1 MKGDAMKKNYSL
13 IYLFVLVAFGLF
25 MTTAGA
31 QTIGDVMWEDHFDD
45 AEQDYLLSNVGWLYF
60 GESDDLVGQV
70 VMQTDDQKAYL
81 KAGVFSSVI
90 GAALIESNG
99 VDYIDPTDMD
109 ATEAR
114 LIEQSDYIDP
124 NQVITFNVNF
134 KKITVVDG
142 GQYPMGTF
150 FICGARMQAGEG
162 DAYPDPTVD
171 STYVVY
177 ISPLTNTTGIARFAG
192 ELVVLNPMAWT
203 WLGQSTDFEYD
214 LGVPYWVKFYL
225 YNADLKVKVWEGD
238 PTDEPDEWLL
248 EVTDPEPRVNGTF
261 VEFAL
266 LGDPVLSGSEPDGD
280 EMILDDVVVN
290 FFEDTAVE
298 SGAPT
303 APTEFALAD
312 NYPNP
317 FNPQTTIEYSLQKAD
332 HVAVNVYSL
341 NGRLVQTLVNG
352 YQSAGTHSVVFNGVD
367 NAGNVLSSGVYFYTL
382 TSGNQTITKK
392 MVLAK

>member
-1 MKGDAMKKNYSL
+1 MKKNYSL
-13 IYLFVLVAFGLF
+13 IYLIVLFAFGLF
-25 MTTAGA
+25 LSTAGA
-31 QTIGDVMWEDHFDD
+31 QTVGEVMWEDHFDD
-45 AEQDYLLSNVGWLYF
+45 AEQDYLLNNVGWLYF
-60 GESDDLVGQV
+60 GEDDDLVGQV
-70 VMQTDDQKAYL
+70 VMQTEDQKAYL

-90 GAALIESNG
+90 GAALIETNG
-99 VDYIDPTDMD
+99 VEYIDPTDMD

-114 LIEQSDYIDP
+114 IIEQSDYIDP

-134 KKITVVDG
+134 KKMTIVDG

-162 DAYPDPTVD
+162 DAYPDPTED

-192 ELVVLNPMAWT
+192 ELVVLNPQAWT

-214 LGVPYWVKFYL
+214 LSVPYWVKFYM
-225 YNADLKVKVWEGD
+225 YNADFKVKVWEGD
-238 PTDEPDEWLL
+238 LTDEPDEWLI
-248 EVTDPEPRVNGTF
+248 EATDPEARVNGTF

-266 LGDPVLSGSEPDGD
+266 LGDPVTSGSEPDGD

-290 FFEDTAVE
+290 FFEG
-298 SGAPT
+298 SGVAENGAAPAGFT
-303 APTEFALAD
+303 LAD

-332 HVAVNVYSL
+332 HVTMNVYSL
-341 NGRLVQTLVNG
+341 DGRLVQTLVDG
-352 YQSAGTHSVVFNGVD
+352 VQSAGSHSVIFNGVD
-367 NAGNVLSSGVYFYTL
+367 NAGNVLPSGVYFYSL
-382 TSGNQTITKK
+382 TSGSQTITKK